1 MKKSKLEIV
10 QIYEKLL
17 DYFFSGVLAFV
28 VLKTLREEF
37 QRTHEGRDEIFIST
51 LYISTYN
58 TIVLALANTVKP
70 SKESIH
76 LAYLFNCIKESKG
89 KFDIVTFNRLS
100 SFMREAETLLNSIT
114 ATIDAAITLRDTS
127 VAHLDRRHINNP
139 ASLINNPPI
148 KWDDIEFAY
157 DIVGSAL
164 LETGKLLGLSD
175 LKPYTA
181 LANLALSQQTRGV
194 FRFLYAPDKRSPRK
208 PFENGEEQK

>member
-1 MKKSKLEIV
+1 MKKSKLEID
-10 QIYEKLL
+10 QIYQKLL

-28 VLKTLREEF
+28 VLKTLREEY
-37 QRTHEGRDEIFIST
+37 QSTQEEQDEIFIST

-76 LAYLFNCIKESKG
+76 LAYLFNCIKESKS
-89 KFDIVTFNRLS
+89 KFDIGTFSRLS
-100 SFMREAETLLNSIT
+100 SFMQEAESLLTSIT
-114 ATIDAAITLRDTS
+114 LTIDAAITLRDTS
-127 VAHLDRRHINNP
+127 VAHLDRRHVNNP
-139 ASLINNPPI
+139 ATLINNPPI
-148 KWDDIEFAY
+148 KWKDIEFAY

-181 LANLALSQQTRGV
+181 LANIALTQQTRKV
-194 FRFLYAPDKRSPRK
+194 FRLLYTPDKPDHGKRLA
-208 PFENGEEQK
+208 NGKEQK

>member
-1 MKKSKLEIV
+1 MKKSRLEIA

-28 VLKTLREEF
+28 VLKTLREEY
-37 QRTHEGRDEIFIST
+37 QRTQEEQDEIFIST

-76 LAYLFNCIKESKG
+76 LAYLFNCIKESKA
-89 KFDIVTFNRLS
+89 KFDMGIFSQLS
-100 SFMREAETLLNSIT
+100 AFIEEAEALLRSIT
-114 ATIDAAITLRDTS
+114 PTIDAAITLRDTS

-148 KWDDIEFAY
+148 KWEDIEFAY
-157 DIVGSAL
+157 DIVGIAL

-181 LANLALSQQTRGV
+181 LANIALAQQTRKV
-194 FRFLYAPDKRSPRK
+194 FRLLYTPNKPSHGKRLA
-208 PFENGEEQK
+208 NGEEQK